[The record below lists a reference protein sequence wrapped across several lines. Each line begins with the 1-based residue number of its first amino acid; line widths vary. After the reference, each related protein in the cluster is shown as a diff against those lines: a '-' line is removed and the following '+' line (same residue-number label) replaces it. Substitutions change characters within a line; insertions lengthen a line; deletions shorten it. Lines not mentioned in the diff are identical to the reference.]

1 MEQSISDSI
10 QPETQAIE
18 FKENIPSNN
27 DDKKEETNMEEEVEE
42 TKIEPTMNMQN
53 NDKKGI
59 VEEMMTQET
68 QGKLQ
73 KIREKFKEQL
83 LNNKP
88 VIYFDNKVS

>member
-10 QPETQAIE
+10 QPETQAVE
-18 FKENIPSNN
+18 SKEIIPENN
-27 DDKKEETNMEEEVEE
+27 DKKEETKMEEEVEE
-42 TKIEPTMNMQN
+42 TKIESTINIQN

-68 QGKLQ
+68 QLKLQ

-83 LNNKP
+83 PNNKP
-88 VIYFDNKVS
+88 VIYFDIKVS